1 LVSSDAIGGSL
12 VKRTIL
18 LLALGLGLTA
28 CGTRYYQVTDTTSG
42 RVYYTRD
49 VDTKRRTGTIEFKD
63 AKSGAKVTL
72 QSSQVEKISKAQY
85 EQGLGTK

>member
-1 LVSSDAIGGSL
+1 

-18 LLALGLGLTA
+18 FLSLFLLAA
-28 CGTRYYQVTDTTSG
+28 CGGSYYRVKDTASG

-49 VDTKRRTGTIEFKD
+49 VDTKRRTGAVDFKD

-72 QSSQVEKISKAQY
+72 QSSEVEKISEADYQK
-85 EQGLGTK
+85 GLAAK